1 MNIII
6 FNNNKKKDAIF
17 DIISPFTKE
26 NLNDF
31 FIIKK
36 CLYCPDDVI
45 KNCIDIL
52 PSLSEHYVEYYK
64 YIKSINEVFKYKIQY
79 ELTQDKKV
87 LLKIYIDKCTFFYDK
102 EFSISVY
109 LFNSLFNMYMNNYY
123 KDVYKKY
130 DIKNDIPDNVLLT
143 HIYILLSRY
152 KRCCNSKNQCSV
164 ISSFKTMIKHY
175 FNVKIELFG
184 SALNTSMSKFG
195 SIFPDIE
202 YAFGSLGNYFDINIK
217 RGYFEINP
225 VFDNCL
231 INDIFIKTYNEL
243 KKAELHNQPLL
254 FLLII
259 PSTYFKKNQMLNDII
274 PFIKFNAT
282 IPKDNF

>member
-1 MNIII
+1 MMSYTMFKHLVSAYNNNI
-6 FNNNKKKDAIF
+6 FNVY
-17 DIISPFTKE
+17 
-26 NLNDF
+26 NDNS
-31 FIIKK
+31 IRD
-36 CLYCPDDVI
+36 Y
-45 KNCIDIL
+45 NCIKLIYIVYLRYFTIMNGSNQASIL
-52 PSLSEHYVEYYK
+52 PSFKKL
-64 YIKSINEVFKYKIQY
+64 IK
-79 ELTQDKKV
+79 D
-87 LLKIYIDKCTFFYDK
+87 
-102 EFSISVY
+102 Y
-109 LFNSLFNMYMNNYY
+109 LG
-123 KDVYKKY
+123 
-130 DIKNDIPDNVLLT
+130 
-143 HIYILLSRY
+143 
-152 KRCCNSKNQCSV
+152 
-164 ISSFKTMIKHY
+164 
-175 FNVKIELFG
+175 VKIELFG

-274 PFIKFNAT
+274 PFIKFNST
-282 IPKDNF
+282 IPKDKF